1 MIGVGNDLRCDD
13 ASGLEVVRRLS
24 VPSGVVVHEHR
35 GEAVG
40 LLELWQDAD
49 AVVLVDT
56 VSSGERPGTIH
67 RIDAS
72 SEPIPSPLRRA
83 SSHTIGLAEAI
94 ELARTLGGL
103 PDRVVVYGIE
113 GARFEAGAE
122 MSEAVRA
129 SIPGVARAVGDEARA
144 LAGAV
149 VTDRRSVRVAG

>member
-1 MIGVGNDLRCDD
+1 VIGVGNDLRCDD

-24 VPSGVVVHEHR
+24 VPSGVAVHEHR

-72 SEPIPSPLRRA
+72 AEPIPSPLRRA
-83 SSHTIGLAEAI
+83 SSHTIGLAVAI
-94 ELARTLGGL
+94 ELARTLGRL

-129 SIPGVARAVGDEARA
+129 SIPELARAVGDEARA
-144 LAGAV
+144 LAGGL
-149 VTDRRSVRVAG
+149 SE